1 MLTKSDMYLL
11 LAELQDKGI
20 DTKQQ
25 TIDLARSQ
33 SIPMDILKFINDNRQ
48 LDLTCF
54 YEKIRKSYN
63 HKKSNLYINI
73 VKDIDDPNEVL
84 TTLSA
89 LLTQILIFSKNVENK
104 QMFLSHARADD
115 ISKVLYSYFKTYNL
129 QNCIDLLRII
139 KADLKAIEYISKN

>member
-1 MLTKSDMYLL
+1 MYLL
-11 LAELQDKGI
+11 LAELQDRGI

-25 TIDLARSQ
+25 TIDLAKSQ

-129 QNCIDLLRII
+129 VVRSSELYFRISYAPATKLTCLQPLI
-139 KADLKAIEYISKN
+139 LP